1 MHKPLPVLLLSV
13 SAGIVSFSMPFAIPE
28 AFALPTAG
36 EPVAMIPYANEITRF
51 ETIDN
56 QHLLVSVDPERTYV
70 LEFKEQ
76 CHHLSFAR
84 HIGVSMANNTIW
96 AGFDY
101 VTADGAQCTIDSI
114 QKLTT
119 KTLAPVKS

>member
-1 MHKPLPVLLLSV
+1 MHDSLKGFFLSA
-13 SAGIVSFSMPFAIPE
+13 SAGILCLCMPQ
-28 AFALPTAG
+28 AFALPTVG
-36 EPVAMIPYANEITRF
+36 EFVANIPYANEINRF
-51 ETIDN
+51 EAIDN

-76 CHHLSFAR
+76 CHRLSFAR

-101 VTADGAQCTIDSI
+101 VTADGSQCTIDSI
-114 QKLTT
+114 QKVTVEVLE
-119 KTLAPVKS
+119 PVKS

>member
-1 MHKPLPVLLLSV
+1 MHKSLPVLLLSV
-13 SAGIVSFSMPFAIPE
+13 SAGIGSFCMPFVIPE
-28 AFALPTAG
+28 AFALPTIG

-56 QHLLVSVDPERTYV
+56 QHLLVSVDPERTYL

-114 QKLTT
+114 QKVTT
-119 KTLAPVKS
+119 KTIEPVKS